1 MSVAEACLDRVQSAL
16 SPAASCNQIRVALIS
31 GHPLYREGFARIL
44 RTAGNMAF
52 VEGACA
58 ADALAI
64 ARERA
69 ADVVVIDLYDLA
81 GASMDMVLE
90 LARNYPKVRVAVL
103 GDAEHVKEACTAPD
117 TGISGYIL
125 KTVQGSELVDIIRTI
140 HEGGTYVTPRPALRA
155 ALVKSSRQRASEPR
169 RFTPREEEIFALV
182 ARGRTN
188 KEIARAL
195 NIAEKTVKHHMT
207 IILQKMNA
215 RNRLEAVMTARR
227 EARRPCADAAD

>member
-1 MSVAEACLDRVQSAL
+1 MSIAEACLGRAQ
-16 SPAASCNQIRVALIS
+16 PAPSQGTSCNQIRVALIS

-52 VEGACA
+52 VEGVYA
-58 ADALAI
+58 ADAVAI

-81 GASMDMVLE
+81 DANMDMVLE
-90 LARNYPKVRVAVL
+90 LARNYPEVRVAVL
-103 GDAEHVKEACTAPD
+103 GDAEHVNEACTASEK
-117 TGISGYIL
+117 GISGYIL

-140 HEGGTYVTPRPALRA
+140 HAGGTYVSPRPAAGA
-155 ALVKSSRQRASEPR
+155 ALSKSSRQRANEPR

-182 ARGRTN
+182 ARGKTN
-188 KEIARAL
+188 KEIARVL
-195 NIAEKTVKHHMT
+195 NVAEKTVKHHMT

-227 EARRPCADAAD
+227 EARRPCADAED